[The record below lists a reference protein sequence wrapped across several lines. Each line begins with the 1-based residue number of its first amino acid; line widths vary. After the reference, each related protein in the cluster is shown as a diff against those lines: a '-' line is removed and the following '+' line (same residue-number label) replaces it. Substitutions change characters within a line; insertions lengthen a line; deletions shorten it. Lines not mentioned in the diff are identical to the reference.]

1 MNILLKEDVY
11 SPLVSVIV
19 PNYNKEIHITSC
31 IKSVINQSYK
41 NFEIIFIDNFSTDHS
56 IEIIKGINDKR
67 INIIQ
72 FNNKGVIASSRNI
85 GIKNS
90 KGEFLAFLD
99 SDDYW
104 HENKLLES
112 IKAIRKGA
120 DIIYHDLYIYTNTFK
135 NTFKNTNKTRGCKT
149 LSSPIY
155 FSLLNDGNTIIT
167 SSVVVRKDMFL
178 KSGCFNENP
187 KLTSIEDYEA
197 WIRFSKLTEKFTYIS
212 KPLGY
217 MFSGDSNTSNSAKL
231 SLKSSETLLLIYE
244 NDIKNLKIKPNHLY
258 YKIMA
263 SAYKLK
269 KYRKSI
275 RNFLKLDFLNLEPK
289 LKLKSA
295 LIFMISFFLFTYTK
309 MKLFIEQKIN

>member
-1 MNILLKEDVY
+1 MY
-11 SPLVSVIV
+11 TYTPLVSVIV

-31 IKSVINQSYK
+31 INSVLNQSYK
-41 NFEIIFIDNFSTDHS
+41 HLEIIFIDNFSTDSS

-72 FNNKGVIASSRNI
+72 YNNKGVIASSRNV

-90 KGEFLAFLD
+90 KGELLAFLD

-112 IKAIRKGA
+112 IKAIHKGA
-120 DIIYHDLYIYTNTFK
+120 DITYHDFFIYKKYKNISKTTNT
-135 NTFKNTNKTRGCKT
+135 RLRCKK

-155 FSLLNDGNTIIT
+155 FNLLNDGNTIIN

-187 KLTSIEDYEA
+187 NLTSIEDYEA
-197 WIRFSKLTEKFTYIS
+197 WIRFSKLSEKFTYIS

-217 MFSGDSNTSNSAKL
+217 LFSGDTNTSNSAKL
-231 SLKSSETLLLIYE
+231 TLKSSETLLSMYK
-244 NDIKNLKIKPNHLY
+244 NDIENLQIKPNHLY
-258 YKIMA
+258 YKILVA
-263 SAYKLK
+263 NYKLK
-269 KYRKSI
+269 RYEKS
-275 RNFLKLDFLNLEPK
+275 LKTFFILDFLNLESN
-289 LKLKSA
+289 LKVKST
-295 LIFMISFFLFTYTK
+295 LIFINSFFFFNYTK
-309 MKLFIEQKIN
+309 IKLFIKRRIN